1 MKRLAVMMTAV
12 CAMGLVSFE
21 ASAID
26 KSRPIRIVHAFPAG
40 GVTDTAGR
48 IVAEGLTHELGQ
60 TVIVENKPGGDGVIG
75 MLEVVKAKP
84 DGNTLLGGGFGGQL
98 IPPLMKKEF
107 PVDVEKQLV
116 PLARTAG
123 FSNVLVVPKNFPVN
137 SVAELIDY
145 AKKNPGKLNYGSAAS
160 ASSDR
165 LTTEMFAQRA
175 GLKLTWVPYGGG
187 PAALNDL
194 SSGVIQLMFA
204 NVPAAIGLIQ
214 GGNIKAI
221 AVSAPTRV
229 PTLPTIPTMQE
240 QGMTDFDVTSWIS
253 LFGPAGM
260 SEADIKA
267 LSEAIVRVVAK
278 PETQEKLRRVGF
290 EPIGEGAEAFKKSF
304 LAEKTRW
311 KAVIDNA
318 GLVQ

>member
-1 MKRLAVMMTAV
+1 MKRLAVLMTAI
-12 CAMGLVSFE
+12 CAMTIAPSE

-60 TVIVENKPGGDGVIG
+60 TVIVENKPGGDGIIG
-75 MLEVVKAKP
+75 MIEVVKAKP

-98 IPPLMKKEF
+98 IPPLMKKDF

-123 FSNVLVVPKNFPVN
+123 FSNVLVVPKNFPAN
-137 SVAELIDY
+137 SVADIIDY

-165 LTTEMFAQRA
+165 LTTEMFSQRA
-175 GLKLTWVPYGGG
+175 GIKLTWVPYNGG
-187 PAALNDL
+187 PPAMNDL

-214 GGNIKAI
+214 GDKLKAI
-221 AVSAPTRV
+221 AVSAPIRV
-229 PTLPTIPTMQE
+229 PTLPNVPTMQE
-240 QGMTDFDVTSWIS
+240 QGVADFDVTSWIS

-260 SEADIKA
+260 SEADIKT
-267 LSEAIVRVVAK
+267 LSDAIVRVVAK

-290 EPIGEGAEAFKKSF
+290 EPIGEGAEAFKKSYA
-304 LAEKTRW
+304 AEKARW
-311 KAVIDNA
+311 KAVIDSA
-318 GLVQ
+318 GLAQ